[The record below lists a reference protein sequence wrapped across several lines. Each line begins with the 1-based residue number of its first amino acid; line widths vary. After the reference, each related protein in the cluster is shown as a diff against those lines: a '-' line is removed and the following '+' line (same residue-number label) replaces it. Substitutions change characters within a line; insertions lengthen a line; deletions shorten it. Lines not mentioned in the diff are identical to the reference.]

1 MLKIIIIFTYNIN
14 TISIQSLFLAISP
27 IISTFWIKKQTNKQT
42 KKKPLQFGLCPW
54 WSLGGVASAT
64 RQKIPES
71 ASAQI
76 SKTFR
81 GQDRRKT

>member
-27 IISTFWIKKQTNKQT
+27 TVSTFWIKI
-42 KKKPLQFGLCPW
+42 KKKTLQFGLCSDSSPL
-54 WSLGGVASAT
+54 WSLGDVASAT